1 MRTDDHVGVTVRLQK
16 KAVLRGGHITNGSVA
31 VEGVA
36 PSPPLT
42 PVPPILIA
50 IRELKG
56 TCNVSASG
64 VGADH
69 AGAAGGIKNTAIESI
84 TRQVSLTS
92 VVGIAIATC
101 KL

>member
-1 MRTDDHVGVTVRLQK
+1 MLVSRCDCKQ

-31 VEGVA
+31 VEGVVLG
-36 PSPPLT
+36 PLLT
-42 PVPPILIA
+42 PVPPIPIA
-50 IRELKG
+50 IREPRG
-56 TCNVSASG
+56 TCNVSASR

-69 AGAAGGIKNTAIESI
+69 AGAADGIKTTAIESV

>member
-1 MRTDDHVGVTVRLQK
+1 MEVLQ
-16 KAVLRGGHITNGSVA
+16 LRGLPQVHLSHPFLQSPSQSVN
-31 VEGVA
+31 
-36 PSPPLT
+36 P
-42 PVPPILIA
+42 
-50 IRELKG
+50 RG

-69 AGAAGGIKNTAIESI
+69 AGAAGGIKNTAIESV

-92 VVGIAIATC
+92 VVGIAIATF